1 MAEFLSNSTHI
12 KTKIEDLVAQSAET
26 IHLLT
31 PTFSHLPEV
40 FATKLWEA
48 MRRGVKVFIIY
59 REIRESAEKHLVR
72 LQHSR
77 LIILQNSD
85 LNTSAYFNEKEA
97 VITSHRFFAAQESS
111 IEFGI
116 YFRKTYAKQMHT
128 ELVAQFRTMLAN
140 SMKMIIENE
149 KLVSQEEI
157 FERNS
162 KIIEARPK
170 DEEPPPILTK
180 LLTVK
185 EKQGVI
191 LKVFARECPDCT
203 LKVEDAERIRL
214 YGKGIVLALSNER
227 VDLIFVHYSA
237 LQAKMEEVKSFI
249 LSKHPELKVWVQY
262 NRINLKLEYEKDITE
277 VFFTMREVVNTF
289 SLITT

>member
-12 KTKIEDLVAQSAET
+12 KTKIEDLVAQSTET

-77 LIILQNSD
+77 LIILQNIN

-116 YFRKTYAKQMHT
+116 YFRKTYAKEMH
-128 ELVAQFRTMLAN
+128 
-140 SMKMIIENE
+140 
-149 KLVSQEEI
+149 
-157 FERNS
+157 
-162 KIIEARPK
+162 
-170 DEEPPPILTK
+170 D
-180 LLTVK
+180 
-185 EKQGVI
+185 
-191 LKVFARECPDCT
+191 ARELD
-203 LKVEDAERIRL
+203 EDDHR
-214 YGKGIVLALSNER
+214 K
-227 VDLIFVHYSA
+227 
-237 LQAKMEEVKSFI
+237 
-249 LSKHPELKVWVQY
+249 
-262 NRINLKLEYEKDITE
+262 
-277 VFFTMREVVNTF
+277 
-289 SLITT
+289 